1 MIAKDTTIYTRQNY
15 VDVKKTI
22 GNEYDLKNDTMAY
35 VIGRIYL
42 LYFITYPT
50 CI

>member
-22 GNEYDLKNDTMAY
+22 GNEYDSKNDTMVY